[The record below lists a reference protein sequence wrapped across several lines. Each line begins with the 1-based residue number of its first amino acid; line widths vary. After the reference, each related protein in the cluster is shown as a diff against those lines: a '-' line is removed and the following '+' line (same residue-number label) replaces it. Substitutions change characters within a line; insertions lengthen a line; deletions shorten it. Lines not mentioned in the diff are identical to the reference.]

1 MTRKTLHILILVV
14 FALNVLGM
22 SLANADGSCGM
33 ECCAKAP
40 DSIGVTS
47 YEQPGCCTTVGST
60 TCSLEGT
67 LPGEFVDP
75 VLCSTQCSA
84 NPGIAKADLGITEL
98 TTGNNLKSS
107 DGFSETGGSTYAV
120 PIYISNLS
128 FLC

>member
-22 SLANADGSCGM
+22 SLAYADGSCGM

-47 YEQPGCCTTVGST
+47 YEQPSCCSTVGT
-60 TCSLEGT
+60 TCSLEST
-67 LPGEFVDP
+67 LPGELVDP

-98 TTGNNLKSS
+98 THENNRKSS
-107 DGFSETGGSTYAV
+107 EAFFKTRGSPYTV
-120 PIYISNLS
+120 PIYVSNLS